1 MRIRVKLCGIRTAEA
16 LEGALEAGAD
26 ALGFVL
32 ADSPRRVS
40 LVEAEELLARVPTG
54 IERVAVF
61 ARASRPELAA
71 ALHLPFDALQAELG
85 SEVPELPAGVFF
97 LPVLRDGPELEAQP
111 PPVCGPARLDSL
123 RGAVVLD
130 GPAGGGRGLC
140 ADPARAARLARRT
153 PLVLAGGLGPDNV
166 HARCLA
172 VRPFAVDASSG
183 LELERGRKD
192 LARMRAFVRAVRAAE
207 LELATRSSSPL
218 S

>member
-1 MRIRVKLCGIRTAEA
+1 MRILVKLCGIRTRAA

-32 ADSPRRVS
+32 AESPRRVS
-40 LVEAEELLARVPTG
+40 LVEAEELLARVPAG
-54 IERVAVF
+54 VERVAVF
-61 ARASRPELAA
+61 ARAARAGLAA
-71 ALHLPFDALQAELG
+71 ALRLPFDALQAELG
-85 SEVPELPAGVFF
+85 SELPELPPGVYF
-97 LPVLRDGPELEAQP
+97 LPVLRDGPELEAR
-111 PPVCGPARLDSL
+111 VLPAASAVGAGGL
-123 RGAVVLD
+123 RGALVLD
-130 GPAGGGRGLC
+130 GPAGGGRGLP

-153 PLVLAGGLGPDNV
+153 RLVLAGGLTPDNV

-192 LARMRAFVRAVRAAE
+192 PARMRAFVRAVRAAE
-207 LELATRSSSPL
+207 LELQTTPLPPL